1 MSNFD
6 RDMKKYIHF
15 SLAVMLAV
23 ATSACNR
30 ADWSKEELS
39 IINASGELLRVLTVD
54 NPEDSLFLRRP
65 CEEIAPAT
73 LGSQTLNILGDKMLA
88 TVTSPEQDG
97 VGIAG
102 PQVGISRRIV
112 AVQRFDK
119 QGEPFEVYPN
129 IRIIA
134 RNGETVPGPEG
145 CLSVP
150 GRRGEVP
157 RYQQITISYSLP
169 PSGKLQVRD
178 TTENISGFT
187 AVIFQHECDHLDGV
201 LYTDYLD

>member
-6 RDMKKYIHF
+6 CVMKKYIHF
-15 SLAVMLAV
+15 SLAIMLAV

-39 IINASGELLRVLTVD
+39 IINAPGELLRVLTVD

-65 CEEIAPAT
+65 CEEIAPAS
-73 LGSQTLNILGDKMLA
+73 LGSQTLKKLGEKMLA

-169 PSGKLQVRD
+169 PSGKLPVRD

>member
-1 MSNFD
+1 
-6 RDMKKYIHF
+6 MKKYIHF

-39 IINASGELLRVLTVD
+39 IINAPGEQLRVLTVD

-65 CEEIAPAT
+65 CEKIAPAA
-73 LGSQTLNILGDKMLA
+73 LGSQTLKKLGEKMLA

-97 VGIAG
+97 VGISG

-119 QGEPFEVYPN
+119 QGEPFEVYTN

-169 PSGKLQVRD
+169 PSGKLPVRD

>member
-1 MSNFD
+1 
-6 RDMKKYIHF
+6 MKKYIYL
-15 SLAVMLAV
+15 SLVAMLAV
-23 ATSACNR
+23 LATSACKR
-30 ADWSKEELS
+30 ADWNEEELAV
-39 IINASGELLRVLTVD
+39 INARGELLRVLTVD
-54 NPEDSLFLRRP
+54 NPDDSLILRRS
-65 CEEIAPAT
+65 CEDIAPSS
-73 LGSQTLNILGDKMLA
+73 LGSQILQLLGEKMVA

-134 RNGETVPGPEG
+134 RSGQTQPGPEG

-169 PSGKLQVRD
+169 SSGRMPVRD
-178 TTENISGFT
+178 TTECISGFT

-201 LYTDYLD
+201 LYTDYLN

>member
-6 RDMKKYIHF
+6 CVMKKYIHF

-65 CEEIAPAT
+65 CEEIAQAA
-73 LGSQTLNILGDKMLA
+73 LGSQTLKKLGDKMLA

-134 RNGETVPGPEG
+134 RSGETVPGPEG

-169 PSGKLQVRD
+169 PSGKLPVRD